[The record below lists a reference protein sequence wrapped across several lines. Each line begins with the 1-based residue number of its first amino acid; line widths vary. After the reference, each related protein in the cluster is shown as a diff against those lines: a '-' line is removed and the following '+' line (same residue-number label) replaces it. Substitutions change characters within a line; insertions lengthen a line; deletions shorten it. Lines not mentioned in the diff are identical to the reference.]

1 MTATSPV
8 LDLVDWYTR
17 GPVVATGSG
26 TDVANQ
32 TNVGAAN
39 GEFTRAILT
48 TQEDAFNRILGTND
62 LDMQQFRW
70 ALVPASALI
79 ALWELGT
86 VVARRYARTADAG
99 SDARGG

>member
-8 LDLVDWYTR
+8 PDLVDWYTR

-32 TNVGAAN
+32 TNLAAH
-39 GEFTRAILT
+39 GEFTSAILT
-48 TQEDAFNRILGTND
+48 TQKDAFNRILGNTD
-62 LDMQQFRW
+62 PDMQQFRW
-70 ALVPASALI
+70 ALVPALALL
-79 ALWELGT
+79 ALWELGK

-99 SDARGG
+99 SNAHGG